1 MKDKKIAEI
10 RFREYPYYDKE
21 ITSRKFDM
29 LCHKEED
36 VYSWI
41 RAKGKNTKAAE
52 NELIRFES
60 DKYIQNRLF
69 WKKCVEETLEE
80 LDKKQREYVK
90 EYYFDDVYD
99 YRSLA
104 KKHFTNKNVIMRAC
118 DRACEILLVK
128 LGETK

>member
-1 MKDKKIAEI
+1 MKNKKIAEI
-10 RFREYPYYDKE
+10 RFKEYPNYELE
-21 ITSRKFDM
+21 INSRRFDM
-29 LCHKEED
+29 LFREKD
-36 VYSWI
+36 INAWI
-41 RAKGKNTKAAE
+41 KAKGSNSKAIE

-69 WKKCVEETLEE
+69 WKRCVEETLEE
-80 LDKKQREYVK
+80 IDEKQREYVT

-104 KKHFTNKNVIMRAC
+104 KKHYTNKNVIKRAC

>member
-1 MKDKKIAEI
+1 
-10 RFREYPYYDKE
+10 
-21 ITSRKFDM
+21 M
-29 LCHKEED
+29 LCHREED
-36 VYSWI
+36 VNSWI
-41 RAKGKNTKAAE
+41 RAKGTNSKAAE

-80 LDKKQREYVK
+80 LDENQREYVT

-104 KKHFTNKNVIMRAC
+104 KKHFTNRNVIMNAC
-118 DRACEILLVK
+118 NLACEILLIK
-128 LGETK
+128 LGEKF